1 MLLLSSPLHA
11 WRQPRSHL
19 IRNYLKKA
27 RWLCRSIQTE
37 STPTPCL
44 SAFSVCIRCRSKRHQ
59 NWKWPCLSGDC
70 CFYSFFFFSFFLST
84 VPVVIFLSGRLHC
97 VKCCHQ
103 GCWGGQ
109 HWHWGIVHAKSFL
122 MGDICGMIRAGWDQ
136 GDNSV
141 APFRCDS
148 ESFKG
153 SVCHIWDFEEE
164 TV

>member
-1 MLLLSSPLHA
+1 MLLWAPRCTHGADLGHIWSEITSRKQDDFA
-11 WRQPRSHL
+11 GVSRQSRLRRRVCQHFPFASAAVQKDTKIESGHVCQV
-19 IRNYLKKA
+19 IVV
-27 RWLCRSIQTE
+27 SI
-37 STPTPCL
+37 
-44 SAFSVCIRCRSKRHQ
+44 H
-59 NWKWPCLSGDC
+59 
-70 CFYSFFFFSFFLST
+70 FFFFFLST

-109 HWHWGIVHAKSFL
+109 HWHRGIVHAKSFL

-153 SVCHIWDFEEE
+153 SVCHIWKKKQ
-164 TV
+164 